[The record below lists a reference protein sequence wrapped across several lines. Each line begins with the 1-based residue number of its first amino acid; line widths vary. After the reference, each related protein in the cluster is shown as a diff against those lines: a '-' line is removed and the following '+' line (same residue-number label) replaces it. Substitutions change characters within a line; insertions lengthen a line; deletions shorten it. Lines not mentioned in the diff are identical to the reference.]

1 MQINNVL
8 FSKGNKENDV
18 WIFALT
24 VLLSSTLVY
33 NSIGIIDQHAIE
45 DLQYSFAIIY
55 YIVHGCAILSNT

>member
-1 MQINNVL
+1 MKTNSVL
-8 FSKGNKENDV
+8 FSKGSKQNGV

-33 NSIGIIDQHAIE
+33 NSSGIIDQHAIE

-55 YIVHGCAILSNT
+55 YIVHGCAILSDI